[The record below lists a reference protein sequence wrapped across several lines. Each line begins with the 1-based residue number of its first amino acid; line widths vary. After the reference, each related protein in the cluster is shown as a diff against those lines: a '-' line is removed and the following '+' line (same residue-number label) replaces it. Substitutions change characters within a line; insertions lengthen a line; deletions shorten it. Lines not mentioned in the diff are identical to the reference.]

1 MNDLRHPLSKVPQS
15 LYIVHDPSNDQVP
28 GGKSSKSQESITPWE
43 IGFRPYDILSLSR
56 KTASSF
62 LPLHYGAANGPR
74 RNPPSIYVAATD
86 DIEAAKN
93 EVITSEAELVMYRLE
108 GRCEEMRKCAIFK
121 ASDWL
126 RALDMWD
133 GDENEDE
140 DEKFARQKRVGS
152 GWLIW
157 PSIPKEAVT
166 HMSTRDD
173 ILQDDGKFCLLSLS
187 LGKEEEEEEEKEDPS
202 IKKHAPGRKH
212 QNATASSSKNIN
224 AAVNKGKAKAL
235 ATLSS
240 YKGLM
245 RKDLKADGTPLYMVA
260 FSKNNEFSFS
270 TIYIIED
277 QETGPQC
284 LVHWGSGIEPSWV
297 NIQIVDARAVKDYWQ
312 RNTKDREKEKPKKE
326 YEILFEDQQNK
337 ETKLYSKFL
346 VKWVDSEILTWE
358 TYDSSPGVTRHA
370 VNEFRA
376 KRDTWQRY
384 QYK

>member
-1 MNDLRHPLSKVPQS
+1 MNDLRHPPNKVPES

-28 GGKSSKSQESITPWE
+28 GGKSSKLQESLTPWE
-43 IGFRPYDILSLSR
+43 IGLRPYDILSLSC

-74 RNPPSIYVAATD
+74 RNPPSIYVTATD

-93 EVITSEAELVMYRLE
+93 EVITSEGELVMYNLN

-126 RALDMWD
+126 RALNLWD
-133 GDENEDE
+133 GDNNEED

-152 GWLIW
+152 EWLIW
-157 PSIPKEAVT
+157 PSVPKEAVT
-166 HMSTRDD
+166 KMSTRDD
-173 ILQDDGKFCLLSLS
+173 ILDDD
-187 LGKEEEEEEEKEDPS
+187 EEEEDRAVQKRAPS
-202 IKKHAPGRKH
+202 QKH
-212 QNATASSSKNIN
+212 QNADASSSRNQN
-224 AAVNKGKAKAL
+224 AAANKGKAKPPS
-235 ATLSS
+235 TLRSH
-240 YKGLM
+240 KGLM
-245 RKDLKADGTPLYMVA
+245 RKDIKADGTPLFMVS

-270 TIYIIED
+270 TIYIIEE

-284 LVHWGSGIEPSWV
+284 LIHWGPGIEPSWV

-312 RNTKDREKEKPKKE
+312 RNIKGRRNEKPKKE
-326 YEILFEDQQNK
+326 YNILFEDQQNK
-337 ETKLYSKFL
+337 ETKLDSKFL
-346 VKWVDSEILTWE
+346 VKWADSETLTWE
-358 TYDSSPGVTRHA
+358 TYESSPGVTRHA

-376 KRDTWQRY
+376 RRDTWLRY